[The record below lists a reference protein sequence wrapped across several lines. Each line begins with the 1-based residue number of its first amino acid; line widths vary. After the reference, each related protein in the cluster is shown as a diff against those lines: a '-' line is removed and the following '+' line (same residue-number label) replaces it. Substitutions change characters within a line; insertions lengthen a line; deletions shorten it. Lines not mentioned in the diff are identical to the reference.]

1 MLTEGINV
9 GVKTGFNRF
18 HAILAFLFWL
28 GVGIFVHV
36 RFDNILFVVAGILIG
51 IVRLFLINDKY
62 AWQVAT
68 LEEIRY
74 VKSLLSD
81 EKEYKKI
88 IEVGKNIDEVKS
100 MLREV
105 EEQMSYFPRKEDVI
119 KNDKNQ
125 NTDDASYMQV
135 NRNGRSFVMKGGKL
149 YCPKCHFFVDSDS
162 QTMCSN
168 CGHSFV

>member
-18 HAILAFLFWL
+18 HAVLAFLFWL
-28 GVGIFVHV
+28 GVGIFAHV
-36 RFDNILFVVAGILIG
+36 KFDSMLFVLAGIVIG
-51 IVRLFLINDKY
+51 IVRLFIINDKY

-68 LEEIRY
+68 LEEIQY
-74 VKSLLSD
+74 VKSLLLE

-88 IEVGKNIDEVKS
+88 IELGKTMDEIKS
-100 MLREV
+100 MLRAL
-105 EEQMSYFPRKEDVI
+105 EEHISYFPRKEGVI
-119 KNDKNQ
+119 MNDKNQ
-125 NTDDASYMQV
+125 NSEEASYMQI

-149 YCPKCHFFVDSDS
+149 YCPKCHSFVDSDT